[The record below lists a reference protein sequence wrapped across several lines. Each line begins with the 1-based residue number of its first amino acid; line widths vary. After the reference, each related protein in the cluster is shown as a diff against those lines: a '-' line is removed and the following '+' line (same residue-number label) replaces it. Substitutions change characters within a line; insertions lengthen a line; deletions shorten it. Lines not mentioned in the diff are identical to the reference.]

1 MFVHF
6 TRTIRV
12 LWCYFML
19 GFGLNSLNFVQR
31 GWPNL
36 KRSEKAAVLP
46 IKSEEKLSWGL
57 QFNHTVGTVLV
68 LQYFS
73 CLWQWDENKMYLWT
87 KQPASYSQKHNYSGV
102 KSLTYTKAK
111 RNFAEPHVESSL
123 WVTSDLHSD
132 AHVLGTRV
140 CKSRCWLWAPFCED
154 QALSIKLV

>member
-6 TRTIRV
+6 TRTMRV

-19 GFGLNSLNFVQR
+19 GFGFNSLNFLQR

-36 KRSEKAAVLP
+36 KRSEKTTALP
-46 IKSEEKLSWGL
+46 IKSVEKLSWGL
-57 QFNHTVGTVLV
+57 QFNRTVCTVFL

-73 CLWQWDENKMYLWT
+73 CLWQWDEKKMYPWT
-87 KQPASYSQKHNYSGV
+87 KQPESYSQKHNYGCV
-102 KSLTYTKAK
+102 KSLSYTKAK
-111 RNFAEPHVESSL
+111 RDFAEPRVQSSL

-132 AHVLGTRV
+132 AHVVGTRV
-140 CKSRCWLWAPFCED
+140 CKSRWWLWAPFCED